1 MDRKYF
7 SKGTGRLDA
16 QTLNDMNRAAWQ
28 VNQAP
33 APQNLPVWQGP
44 YMAIVNLQSGTEAQ
58 ELAWSDYDPI
68 DPVPTQDVPIKW
80 GYNFTVVAPVTS
92 EDAGGLKLQDANSL
106 CYETMGQ
113 KSTDAVALNLVELNN
128 SSTSLM
134 GVDPDNLPEG
144 FALQPVPV
152 DTHVML
158 WLAQIA
164 HVEGDTTLPGNQGWV
179 AYFSYPNQFDGVC

>member
-7 SKGTGRLDA
+7 TKGTGRLDA
-16 QTLNDMNRAAWQ
+16 QTLNQMNKAAWE

-33 APQNLPVWQGP
+33 APQDIPVWQGP
-44 YMAIVNLQSGTEAQ
+44 YMAIVNLQSGTAAQ
-58 ELAWSDYDPI
+58 ELAWIDDPTNLI
-68 DPVPTQDVPIKW
+68 PIKW
-80 GYNFTVVAPVTS
+80 GYNFAVVAPTTS
-92 EDAGGLKLQDANSL
+92 EKDGLKLQDANSL

-128 SSTSLM
+128 SATSLM

-164 HVEGDTTLPGNQGWV
+164 YVEGDTTLPGNQGWV
-179 AYFSYPNQFDGVC
+179 AYFTYPNQFDGECS